1 MTNEPTFWRVEGTSD
16 ILSPDNDTEDRF
28 GFEPCWEVISNHVT
42 EHHHAT
48 AIAER
53 ALNNDGFYAVRLVS
67 VWVEERSQPGEALRR
82 MMPAS
87 LVSE

>member
-1 MTNEPTFWRVEGTSD
+1 MSEPTFWRVEGTAD
-16 ILSPDNDTEDRF
+16 ILSPDNDAKDVF
-28 GFEPCWEVISNHVT
+28 GFEPQWEVVSNHVT

-67 VWVEERSQPGEALRR
+67 VWVEELCQPGEALRKTL
-82 MMPAS
+82 PAS